1 MSNYGDRE
9 EGYKCGGTSCDNLKI
24 EEITILNEEIL
35 CAVINI
41 LEPFVVTLFSSQHC
55 GTEILLTSCFASST
69 G

>member
-1 MSNYGDRE
+1 MSNYGDR
-9 EGYKCGGTSCDNLKI
+9 EGYKCGGTSYDNLKI

-35 CAVINI
+35 CAVKNI

-55 GTEILLTSCFASST
+55 GTEILLISCFASST

>member
-9 EGYKCGGTSCDNLKI
+9 GFKCGGISCDNLKI
-24 EEITILNEEIL
+24 EEITILKEEIL

-55 GTEILLTSCFASST
+55 GAEILLISCFASST